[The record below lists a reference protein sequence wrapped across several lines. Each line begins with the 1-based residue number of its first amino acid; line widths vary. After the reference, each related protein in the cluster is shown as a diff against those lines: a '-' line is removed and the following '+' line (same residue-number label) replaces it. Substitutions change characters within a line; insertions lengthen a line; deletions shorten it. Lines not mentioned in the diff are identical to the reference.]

1 MKRKPLPK
9 SPKLVLT
16 PEQLEQLRKD
26 AAIEDEFPYFMIG
39 SRNKVWPSDFPKEW
53 HPRADDGDPLLTQ
66 VAATP
71 KRKAKKRATP
81 ARN

>member
-1 MKRKPLPK
+1 MQTKLPK
-9 SPKLVLT
+9 PQKVNLT
-16 PEQLEQLRKD
+16 PEQIERLREA

-53 HPRADDGDPLLTQ
+53 HPRADDVDPVLAQ
-66 VAATP
+66 AAAPP